1 MMKTKI
7 FYSTLICLSIVLLW
21 FVLSPLTNSNPLD
34 SSEAKIELNFER
46 ITPTGLIEKRIN
58 LRQLFNDYPAVSPYL
73 IEFCYGLNLKSDS
86 SLSSSLITFSK
97 QEYIAKTEIELNKR
111 FSDLSAH
118 KARIKGSFARL
129 KNQFDTLQTPK
140 EIVFSN
146 SNFNYN
152 ATCYNESILVGLE
165 RYIGGNHPLIVES
178 LNPSDFPEWIRNGM
192 EENFMDRDIL
202 SSWISTKLFKE
213 TQGYHIEEMIRWGK
227 IHLTTEMCLRLGN
240 ADIPASEVLR
250 WSNEQY
256 DWAVS
261 NEVKFWKYLMDENL
275 LFDSNEKNR
284 AYLLNNGP
292 YTIGLP
298 EESPDRM
305 GQFLGYKIVL
315 NYIQNQNIALKEL
328 LDIDYKLILK
338 SYNP

>member
-7 FYSTLICLSIVLLW
+7 FYSTLIFLSILLLW

-46 ITPTGLIEKRIN
+46 ITPTGLIKNRIN
-58 LRQLFNDYPAVSPYL
+58 LQKLFKDYPVVSPYL
-73 IEFCYGLNLKSDS
+73 LEYCYAVNLKSDS
-86 SLSSSLITFSK
+86 SLSSSLITFSN
-97 QEYIAKTEIELNKR
+97 QEYIAKTEFELNER

-118 KARIKGSFARL
+118 KARIKSSFARL
-129 KNQFDTLQTPK
+129 KNQFDTIPTPI
-140 EIVFSN
+140 EVVFSN
-146 SNFNYN
+146 SNFSYN

-165 RYIGGNHPLIVES
+165 RYIGGNHPIIIES
-178 LNPSDFPEWIRNGM
+178 LSPSDFPDWIRNGM
-192 EENFMDRDIL
+192 NEKFMDRDIL
-202 SSWISTKLFKE
+202 SAWISTKLIKE
-213 TQGYHIEEMIRWGK
+213 TNGYHIEEMIRWGK
-227 IHLTTEMCLRLGN
+227 IHLITEMCLRLDN
-240 ADIPASEVLR
+240 NDIPTSEVLR
-250 WSNEQY
+250 WSNEEY

-261 NEVKFWKYLMDENL
+261 NEMKFWKYLMDENL

-315 NYIQNQNIALKEL
+315 NYIKNQNLALNEL
-328 LDIDYKLILK
+328 LDIDYKKILK

>member
-1 MMKTKI
+1 MKTKL
-7 FYSTLICLSIVLLW
+7 FYSLLICLGLVFLW
-21 FVLSPLTNSNPLD
+21 FIINPFIKSNPLD
-34 SSEAKIELNFER
+34 SGEGKIEMTFER
-46 ITPTGLIEKRIN
+46 ITPTILIEERIK
-58 LRQLFNDYPAVSPYL
+58 LNDVLNQYPAVSPYL
-73 IEFCYGLNLKSDS
+73 LEFCYGLNLKSDS
-86 SLSSSLITFSK
+86 SLFASLLAFTQ
-97 QEYIAKTEIELNKR
+97 QEYISKTEFELNEQ
-111 FSDLSAH
+111 FSDLTTH
-118 KARIKGSFARL
+118 EARIKRSFARL
-129 KNQFDTLQTPK
+129 KNQFDTLKTPT
-140 EIVFSN
+140 EIVFAN

-165 RYIGGNHPLIVES
+165 RYIGANHPLVVET
-178 LNPSDFPEWIRNGM
+178 LNPTDFPEWIRNGM

-227 IHLTTEMCLRLGN
+227 IHLITEMCLRLDN
-240 ADIPASEVLR
+240 EDIPTSQVLR
-250 WSNEQY
+250 WSKDQY
-256 DWAVS
+256 DWANS
-261 NEVKFWKYLMDENL
+261 NEMKFWKYLMDENL

-315 NYIQNQNIALKEL
+315 NYIQNQDIELKEL
-328 LDIDYKLILK
+328 LDIDYKTILE

>member
-7 FYSTLICLSIVLLW
+7 FYSILVFLSILLLW
-21 FVLSPLTNSNPLD
+21 FVLSPLINSNPLD
-34 SSEAKIELNFER
+34 SSESKIELSFER
-46 ITPTGLIEKRIN
+46 ITPTGLIKNRIN
-58 LRQLFNDYPAVSPYL
+58 LQQLFQDYPAVSPYL
-73 IEFCYGLNLKSDS
+73 LEYCYAVNLKSDS
-86 SLSSSLITFSK
+86 SLSASLIAFGK
-97 QEYIAKTEIELNKR
+97 QEYIAKTELELNER
-111 FSDLSAH
+111 FSDLSTH
-118 KARIKGSFARL
+118 KARIKRTFARL
-129 KNQFDTLQTPK
+129 KNQFDTLQTPR
-140 EIVFSN
+140 EVVFSN
-146 SNFNYN
+146 SNFSYN

-165 RYIGGNHPLIVES
+165 RYIGGNHPIIIES
-178 LNPSDFPEWIRNGM
+178 LSPTDFPEWIRNGM
-192 EENFMDRDIL
+192 NEKFMERDIL
-202 SSWISTKLFKE
+202 SAWISTKLFKE
-213 TQGYHIEEMIRWGK
+213 TNGYHIEEMIRWGK
-227 IHLTTEMCLRLGN
+227 IHLITEMCLRLEN
-240 ADIPASEVLR
+240 DDIATSEVLR

-261 NEVKFWKYLMDENL
+261 NEKKFWKYLMDENL

-315 NYIQNQNIALKEL
+315 NYIKNENLALKEL
-328 LDIDYKLILK
+328 LEKDYKTILK

>member
-1 MMKTKI
+1 MKTKI
-7 FYSTLICLSIVLLW
+7 FYSILVFLSILLLW
-21 FVLSPLTNSNPLD
+21 FVLSPHTNSNPLD
-34 SSEAKIELNFER
+34 SSEAKIELSFER
-46 ITPTGLIEKRIN
+46 ITPSRLIKNRIN
-58 LRQLFNDYPAVSPYL
+58 LQQLFQDYPAVSPYL
-73 IEFCYGLNLKSDS
+73 LEYCYAVNLKSDS
-86 SLSSSLITFSK
+86 SLSASLIAFSK
-97 QEYIAKTEIELNKR
+97 QEYIAKTELELNER
-111 FSDLSAH
+111 FSDLSTH
-118 KARIKGSFARL
+118 KERIKSSFARL
-129 KNQFDTLQTPK
+129 KNQFDTLQTPR

-146 SNFNYN
+146 SNFSYN
-152 ATCYNESILVGLE
+152 ATCYNKSILVGLE
-165 RYIGGNHPLIVES
+165 RYIGGNHPIIIES
-178 LNPSDFPEWIRNGM
+178 LSPTDFPEWIRNGM
-192 EENFMDRDIL
+192 NEKFMERDIL

-213 TQGYHIEEMIRWGK
+213 TNGYHIEEMIRWGK
-227 IHLTTEMCLRLGN
+227 IHLITEMCLRLEN
-240 ADIPASEVLR
+240 EDIPTSEVLR

-261 NEVKFWKYLMDENL
+261 NEMKFWKYLMDENL

-315 NYIQNQNIALKEL
+315 NYIKNQNLVLNEL
-328 LDIDYKLILK
+328 LDIDYKKILK